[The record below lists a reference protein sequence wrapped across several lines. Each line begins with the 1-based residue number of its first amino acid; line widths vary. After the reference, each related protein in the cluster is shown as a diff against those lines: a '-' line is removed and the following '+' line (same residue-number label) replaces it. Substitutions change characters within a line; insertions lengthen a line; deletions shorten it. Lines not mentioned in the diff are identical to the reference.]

1 MPDAGRSNLGVNGR
15 GPDVNFFPLN
25 YDVQNYPYKYRE
37 WGRTENHIPEHY
49 DILAQNFNPN
59 TTGYGGAIDFYLDKR
74 GDIVRKLELVIQ
86 RNPVTGV
93 TQPAF
98 FNDFEAFS
106 SIDKIEFYYSNKI
119 FHTIYGEELMLNYLE
134 RCPESERTIIA
145 HSQAGLMTNEERAL
159 NAQRGFTWIC
169 DLKVPF
175 EQLWTAMPMIAMP
188 NQILVHLTLKPLS
201 ACMNY
206 AGGTPACSLVRAVL
220 RSHYVHVPQWRRI
233 WLFNTVNTDKGVALK
248 YGANELQ
255 RREIVPVGTNGK
267 WTLLLRNIK
276 NAVYVLRVALRY
288 TPQVDN
294 PGGNLL
300 NLWNFQ
306 GGTRTYVEDSGS
318 PVTIR
323 FEWNTPQKADG
334 NYQYGSTD
342 VFRQYNIWQ
351 DQSRCYPHGVVGTMI
366 ALIPMTDDQFV
377 QPSEWDCYGSRQFL
391 KYNNPQLAIDFEPP
405 ATLAAGSTWN
415 GTPYPIYCDVWARIH
430 NLLIYQKGDI
440 RKYLQ

>member
-59 TTGYGGAIDFYLDKR
+59 TTGYGGALDFYLDKR
-74 GDIVRKLELVIQ
+74 GDVLRKLELIIQ
-86 RNPVTGV
+86 RNAVEGMIGN
-93 TQPAF
+93 PAGF
-98 FNDFEAFS
+98 FNDFEGFS
-106 SIDKIEFYYSNKI
+106 SIDKVEFYYSNKI
-119 FHTIYGEELMLNYLE
+119 V
-134 RCPESERTIIA
+134 IA
-145 HSQAGLMTNEERAL
+145 HSQAGLLTNQERAI
-159 NAQRGFTWIC
+159 NAAHGYTWIV

-188 NQILVHLTLKPLS
+188 NQIQVHVTLKPLS

-206 AGGTPACSLVRAVL
+206 AGGTPSCSLIRAVL

-248 YGANELQ
+248 YGGNELQ
-255 RREIVPVGTNGK
+255 RREIIPAGTNGK

-276 NAVYVLRVALRY
+276 NAVYVLRVILRY
-288 TPQVDN
+288 QAQVDN
-294 PGGNLL
+294 PGGNMLD
-300 NLWNFQ
+300 LWNFQ

-323 FEWNTPQKADG
+323 FEWNTPQKVDG
-334 NYQYGSTD
+334 NYQYMSTD
-342 VFRQYNIWQ
+342 VYRQYNIWQ
-351 DQSRCYPHGVVGTMI
+351 DQSRCYPHGVVGSMI

-377 QPSEWDCYGSRQFL
+377 MPSEWDCYGSRQFL
-391 KYNNPQLAIDFEPP
+391 KYNNPELAIDFDAPP
-405 ATLAAGSTWN
+405 NVTNWA
-415 GTPYPIYCDVWARIH
+415 GTPFTMYCDVWAKIH